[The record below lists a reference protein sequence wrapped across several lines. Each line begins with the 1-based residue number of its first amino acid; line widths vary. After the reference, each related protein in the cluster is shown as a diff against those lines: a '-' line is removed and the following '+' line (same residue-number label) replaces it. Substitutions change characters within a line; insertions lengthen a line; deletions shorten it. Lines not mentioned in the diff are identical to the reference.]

1 MKILTS
7 KIKRIAK
14 RLLQYTSFSILLVF
28 ILMGSWCI
36 PPKWIEKVIRELKSK
51 YTVENVIED
60 DWKK

>member
-1 MKILTS
+1 
-7 KIKRIAK
+7 
-14 RLLQYTSFSILLVF
+14 
-28 ILMGSWCI
+28 MGSWCI